1 MMCGDKSPFAAV
13 FSLLPPTLLFLCLSI
28 PYRGGVSLGAM
39 GVIAPTVFEKRPIE
53 T

>member
-28 PYRGGVSLGAM
+28 PYSGGVSVGVMGA
-39 GVIAPTVFEKRPIE
+39 IAPTFFEKSPID